1 MEMRAALNAAA
12 LSLVSERK
20 TLSGVQK
27 GALAF
32 ASSIWTRAT
41 SSLWSSSLYQA
52 PSLTTSYLVLKS
64 ISSKNGSGR
73 TR

>member
-20 TLSGVQK
+20 TVSGVQK
-27 GALAF
+27 GALVF

-41 SSLWSSSLYQA
+41 SSWSSSLYQA
-52 PSLTTSYLVLKS
+52 PKLTTSYRVLES
-64 ISSKNGSGR
+64 ISSKNGS
-73 TR
+73 